1 MNKNA
6 YVTLVCGDSYIPGAL
21 ALAKSLRN
29 VNSQAPLVVMYR
41 DSSLNLSD
49 LESEGCLLQLVAPL
63 TLSADFCFRHSREQQ
78 HKNNPFTKGTKP
90 LFHNPLDNFLKLR
103 LWELEQFNNVVFL
116 DSDTIVLQNIDILF
130 SYPEGAAAPNVYQT
144 LSDFQRMNSGVFTAK
159 PNKNTFD
166 RMCAALD
173 LPDAYWPRTD
183 QTFLQSFWPQWHGL
197 PYLYNTLQY
206 VFFNL
211 PELWV
216 WSDIKVLHYQYEKPW
231 QEEHPRRELLAPL
244 IDLWWRVYEGRPLPE
259 SISPSVKQVHCD

>member
-6 YVTLVCGDSYIPGAL
+6 YVTLVCGDSYVPGAL

-41 DSSLNLSD
+41 DNGLDLSD
-49 LESEGCLLQLVAPL
+49 LESEGCLLQSVLPL
-63 TLSADFCFRHSREQQ
+63 TLSADFCFRHSRDQQ

-90 LFHNPLDNFLKLR
+90 SFHNPLDNFLKLR

-116 DSDTIVLQNIDILF
+116 DSDTIVLQNIDVLF

-159 PNKNTFD
+159 PHKKTFD

-183 QTFLQSFWPQWHGL
+183 QTFYKVSGHNGMDCLI
-197 PYLYNTLQY
+197 YITLYNMCFSIFLSCGCGQISKFCITSMKSLGKK
-206 VFFNL
+206 
-211 PELWV
+211 
-216 WSDIKVLHYQYEKPW
+216 ST
-231 QEEHPRRELLAPL
+231 
-244 IDLWWRVYEGRPLPE
+244 RVVNY
-259 SISPSVKQVHCD
+259 